1 MWKWWEMLATVDL
14 IDKWPHQG
22 FLLGWSACIRI
33 CNAHPHSVGLVAQF
47 STVMHALVLVKTRA
61 QCGVPIPNSLVGGS
75 LL

>member
-33 CNAHPHSVGLVAQF
+33 CNAHLHSVGLVAQF
-47 STVMHALVLVKTRA
+47 STVTHAPVLV
-61 QCGVPIPNSLVGGS
+61 QHVLSVVC
-75 LL
+75 LLLIA